1 MGKGQRTRTSR
12 ADKQRRRQIRKAR
25 QEAPAF
31 GIPGSWHPM
40 GAGST
45 FNDADFTAP
54 DEALL
59 DTSGCPVADTCA
71 GCGGTT
77 HLHAVTS
84 AFTNPAAT
92 TSGAPPSAA
101 PATANHSCTC
111 STPPRSPKPSLGTPA
126 TKHELGSGA
135 PRPRPLLIGP

>member
-1 MGKGQRTRTSR
+1 
-12 ADKQRRRQIRKAR
+12 
-25 QEAPAF
+25 
-31 GIPGSWHPM
+31 M

-84 AFTNPAAT
+84 AFTKPGGYDIGCAT
-92 TSGAPPSAA
+92 LCRTCDGQSFLHLLNT
-101 PATANHSCTC
+101 TALTEAFARHASHQT
-111 STPPRSPKPSLGTPA
+111 
-126 TKHELGSGA
+126 
-135 PRPRPLLIGP
+135 